1 MKINY
6 LKDGLFDLLNDN
18 SEELGISDIE
28 THENENT
35 FGISM
40 TDGSV
45 FEIKCRRIL
54 EREDEWTKE
63 SWLYTL
69 GAERAVLRF
78 HRLSCKE
85 NG

>member
-54 EREDEWTKE
+54 EREDE
-63 SWLYTL
+63 
-69 GAERAVLRF
+69 
-78 HRLSCKE
+78 
-85 NG
+85 

>member
-6 LKDGLFDLLNDN
+6 LKDRIFDFLNDN

-28 THENENT
+28 THEKENT

-40 TDGSV
+40 AGGSV

-54 EREDEWTKE
+54 EREDE
-63 SWLYTL
+63 
-69 GAERAVLRF
+69 
-78 HRLSCKE
+78 
-85 NG
+85 

>member
-40 TDGSV
+40 TDGNV

-54 EREDEWTKE
+54 EREDE
-63 SWLYTL
+63 
-69 GAERAVLRF
+69 
-78 HRLSCKE
+78 
-85 NG
+85 